1 MLTYLLIYVITQ
13 GDFTLQNEE
22 IEDIVSPVIP
32 SVQPACTVKAQQSL
46 GLLKETQSEG
56 EKCSQRIKYKT
67 FLVAVL
73 FMKNYVGCFTYIS
86 FLSFPVEKSELL
98 SVGLFAFED
107 VEPFLDKIATDST
120 KTTIKK
126 NDFVA
131 LINIHNNASC
141 TVPRAI
147 IGLLW
152 LLTVLNR

>member
-56 EKCSQRIKYKT
+56 EKCSQRIKYET

-98 SVGLFAFED
+98 SVGQFAFED

-141 TVPRAI
+141 TV
-147 IGLLW
+147 
-152 LLTVLNR
+152 LNR

>member
-98 SVGLFAFED
+98 SVGQFVFED

-141 TVPRAI
+141 TV
-147 IGLLW
+147 
-152 LLTVLNR
+152 LNR